1 MKNYAIK
8 LVWLTTLYVFIFAA
22 LCLLNIP
29 IQVLTIFLF
38 IGYFLILFMVYKVL
52 TDKYSTTKTFKDW
65 YEDQPMDTLDE

>member
-52 TDKYSTTKTFKDW
+52 TDQYSTTKTFKDW
-65 YEDQPMDTLDE
+65 YEDHPMDTLDE

>member
-1 MKNYAIK
+1 MKNFAIK

-29 IQVLTIFLF
+29 IQVLIIFLF

-52 TDKYSTTKTFKDW
+52 TDRYSTMKTFKDW

>member
-1 MKNYAIK
+1 MKNFAIK

-29 IQVLTIFLF
+29 IQVLTILLI

>member
-1 MKNYAIK
+1 MKNFAIK

-29 IQVLTIFLF
+29 IQVLTILLI
-38 IGYFLILFMVYKVL
+38 IGYFLILFMAYKVL